1 MTTKKQ
7 SEKNDHQLLI
17 DILQETKHNGEYL
30 RLIAKATEDLRYLVN
45 GFTSGGVSFNG
56 YIPDTATLAY
66 LLLAGPALARKLDN
80 VRGIEEI
87 LKGMVH
93 LSSQVTEEYSA
104 YQEQQQQKDILS
116 NALEFLNSKENTA
129 E

>member
-1 MTTKKQ
+1 M
-7 SEKNDHQLLI
+7 
-17 DILQETKHNGEYL
+17 
-30 RLIAKATEDLRYLVN
+30 
-45 GFTSGGVSFNG
+45 
-56 YIPDTATLAY
+56 
-66 LLLAGPALARKLDN
+66 ARKLDN
-80 VRGIEEI
+80 VKGIEEI